1 MTRTALITALALS
14 TSLGGCVAAAVGAVG
29 VGAVATVQER
39 SVGTAIDDST
49 LSGEIKSK
57 LLARGGYG
65 EVDVEVVDGL
75 VLLSGRVVAPEMR
88 VRAEEVAWSSRRT
101 QNVANEIQ
109 IEPPGGFRANVSDTW
124 ISTKARSSLTTSR
137 KVRGLNFNIETY
149 NGVVYL
155 MGIAR
160 SQGELE
166 TATRRISYI
175 RGVKKVVSYVQVRP
189 RDGQPEPAE
198 IEQASIEQVQPPQQG
213 FVYPTGPV
221 SSPITEPASPSSQAA
236 EYELDG
242 APY

>member
-189 RDGQPEPAE
+189 RDGQPEQAE
-198 IEQASIEQVQPPQQG
+198 IEQASIEQVQPLQQG